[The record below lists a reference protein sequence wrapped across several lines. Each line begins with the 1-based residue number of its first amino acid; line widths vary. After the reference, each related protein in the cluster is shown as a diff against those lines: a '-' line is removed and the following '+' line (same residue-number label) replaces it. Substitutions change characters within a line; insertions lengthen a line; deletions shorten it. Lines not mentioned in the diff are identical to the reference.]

1 VQQLGERSGHFT
13 MTAMAATTPRPR
25 SARRRPRPVGV
36 DTLERLKRLIGDGRY
51 QPGSALP
58 AERELAA
65 TLGVSRPSLR
75 EALRMLAALG
85 AIETRHGSGTR
96 VSATSAGVLRASFE
110 FLLLLDRPTID
121 DLLDARGLIEGHLA
135 ARAAVLRDD
144 HDLAALDDI
153 VAVMHAHAID
163 SRAGKDANRRFHQ
176 AIAAA
181 ARSTVLERFMA
192 CLDDGIRACI
202 ESGAAT
208 ADPATSHAAHDA
220 IHAAI
225 VAGDADAARAAV
237 AEHMRL
243 SGINAGS
250 ARTRPIGRPR

>member
-1 VQQLGERSGHFT
+1 
-13 MTAMAATTPRPR
+13 MPTTSPRQRP
-25 SARRRPRPVGV
+25 ARRRPRPVGV
-36 DTLERLKRLIGDGRY
+36 DTLERLKRLIGEGRY

-135 ARAAVLRDD
+135 TRAAMLRDD
-144 HDLAALDDI
+144 DDLAALNDTAAI
-153 VAVMHAHAID
+153 MHANAIG
-163 SRAGKDANRRFHQ
+163 SRAGIEANRRFHQ
-176 AIAAA
+176 TIAAA

-208 ADPATSHAAHDA
+208 ANTATSHAAHDA
-220 IHAAI
+220 ILAAI
-225 VAGDADAARAAV
+225 TAGDADAARVAV

-250 ARTRPIGRPR
+250 ARTRPVKRSR

>member
-1 VQQLGERSGHFT
+1 
-13 MTAMAATTPRPR
+13 MPAPTPLR
-25 SARRRPRPVGV
+25 RRRPRRVRPVANDV
-36 DTLERLKRLIGDGRY
+36 LDRLKRLIGDGHY
-51 QPGSALP
+51 GPGTTLP

-135 ARAAVLRDD
+135 ARAAALRDD
-144 HDLAALDDI
+144 DDLAALTAAAADMR
-153 VAVMHAHAID
+153 ASAID
-163 SRAGKDANRRFHQ
+163 SRAGVDANRRFHQ
-176 AIAAA
+176 TIAAA

-202 ESGAAT
+202 ESGASA
-208 ADPATSHAAHDA
+208 ADPASSRAAHDA
-220 IHAAI
+220 ILAAI
-225 VAGDADAARAAV
+225 TAGDADAARAAV
-237 AEHMRL
+237 AAHMRL
-243 SGINAGS
+243 SGANAGS
-250 ARTRPIGRPR
+250 ARSRPVGRRR